1 MQSQT
6 IYCLVTIIIY
16 TMKKLF
22 DDVSYQCSKGV
33 TQSYSTS
40 FSLATKML
48 NPSIRQDIYNI
59 YGFVRFAD
67 EIVDSFHDYPK
78 EELFNRFEADLAH
91 AIEDKISLNPI
102 LNSFQKTF
110 HQYNIDRLLVDAF
123 MRSMRWDLHKSTY
136 LTDEDYKAYIYGSA
150 DVVGLMC
157 LKIFVNGNEEE
168 YQRLK
173 SSAMSLGSAF
183 QKVNFLRDLK
193 DDFEGLSRSYF
204 PEVNLRN
211 FTEEDKMKIV
221 AEIEEDFAKGLEG
234 IFQLPNTARFGV
246 YTAYK
251 YYSRLLHKLRKTP
264 STNITQARIRVPN
277 YEKMGVLARSY
288 VKYRFNLL

>member
-1 MQSQT
+1 
-6 IYCLVTIIIY
+6 
-16 TMKKLF
+16 MKKLF
-22 DDVSYQCSKGV
+22 DDVCYQCSKEV

-48 NPSIRQDIYNI
+48 DPSIRQDIYNI

-78 EELFNRFEADLAH
+78 EKLFDQFEQDLARSL
-91 AIEDKISLNPI
+91 EDKISLNPI
-102 LNSFQKTF
+102 LNSFQNTY
-110 HQYNIDRLLVDAF
+110 HRYAIDPALVEAF
-123 MRSMRWDLHKSTY
+123 MRSMRWDLHKTTY
-136 LTDEDYKAYIYGSA
+136 LTQEDYKAYIYGSA

-157 LKIFVNGNEEE
+157 LKVFVNGNEEE

-173 SSAMSLGSAF
+173 SAAMSLGSAF

-204 PEVNLRN
+204 PEVNLTN
-211 FTEEDKMKIV
+211 FTEEEKMKIV
-221 AEIEEDFAKGLEG
+221 AEIEDDFTKGLQG
-234 IFQLPNTARFGV
+234 IFQLPNSARFGV

-251 YYSRLLHKLRKTP
+251 YYSKLLQKLRKTP
-264 STNITQARIRVPN
+264 SSNIAQTRIRVPN
-277 YEKMGVLARSY
+277 YEKMSVLARSY
-288 VKYRFNLL
+288 VNYRFNLL